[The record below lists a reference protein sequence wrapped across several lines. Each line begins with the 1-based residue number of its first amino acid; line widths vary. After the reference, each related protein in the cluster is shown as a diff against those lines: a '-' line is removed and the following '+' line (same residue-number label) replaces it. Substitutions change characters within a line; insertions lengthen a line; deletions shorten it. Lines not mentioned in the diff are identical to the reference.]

1 MTNKTCYFFLQKQIL
16 LMLGLSLLPGLG
28 YIFLG
33 WLNNIILPAVIW
45 YTLIALVCFWGYRI
59 YSSFLYEAMSPSEL
73 DKWYKQLRWFFYISF
88 SLWTLVFILYA
99 GETNSKMHYIAIF
112 TQLGASVV
120 ASALLY
126 PDKKLYTPIIIILMV
141 PLTIYFAG
149 IQQWYGY
156 VLCIFAYVFMGVLLY
171 AANSSNKLLQKT
183 WFQAS
188 HDQLTGLYNRNYFI
202 DHLQQ
207 TLNHLS
213 RKDHYSYLL
222 LIDLDHFKTIND
234 SLGHDIGDKLL
245 IEVTRRM
252 ADLLNKNHTLARLGG
267 DEFIITGP
275 YYNNHKDCQHDAL
288 IFSNQLLETIKQPYS
303 IADHHL
309 YVSASIGVNLLT
321 GKDTRASTFIKE
333 ADIAMYEVKAS
344 GRDGVILFNEAFSR
358 KIEKHLEI
366 ERLLH
371 FALEKNEILLNFQP
385 QLNTEN
391 SIVGCEVLVRW
402 NNKELG
408 MVSPDEFIPIA
419 EQTGIIIELGSYIL
433 EESLKTLH
441 SWETSG
447 IQLDQF
453 SINISMRQILHHDFI
468 NDVKRICQIH
478 LQKPM
483 CSKIVFELTETIEA
497 DNIKKLVNIMHEL
510 KEFGISFSMDDF
522 GTGYSSLSYI
532 TQLPIKELKIDRSFV
547 SNLHENSQ
555 NKVMISSILS
565 LAKTFDLKIVAEGVE
580 TSEQIDFLKEHKCDI
595 LQGFFYSKPVSLSD
609 FEAMYFKQKPAPVS
623 VPDKETGAEPD

>member
-1 MTNKTCYFFLQKQIL
+1 MTNKTLYFFLQKQIL
-16 LMLGLSLLPGLG
+16 LLLGLSLLPGLG

-33 WLNNIILPAVIW
+33 WLNDIILPAVIW
-45 YTLIALVCFWGYRI
+45 YSLIVLVCLWGYQI
-59 YSSFLYEAMSPSEL
+59 YSSFQYEAMTPSEL
-73 DKWYKQLRWFFYISF
+73 DNWYKQLKWFFYISF

-99 GETNSKMHYIAIF
+99 GETDSKMHYIAIF

-149 IQQWYGY
+149 IQQWHGY
-156 VLCIFAYVFMGVLLY
+156 VLCIFTYIFMGVLLY

-207 TLNHLS
+207 TLNYLS
-213 RKDHYSYLL
+213 RKNNYSYLL

-245 IEVTRRM
+245 IEVTQRM
-252 ADLLNKNHTLARLGG
+252 TDLLSKDHTLARLGG
-267 DEFIITGP
+267 DEFIIIGP
-275 YYNNHKDCQHDAL
+275 CYYNQKDCQQEAL
-288 IFSNQLLETIKQPYS
+288 IFSKQLLEAIKHHYS
-303 IADHHL
+303 ISSHHL
-309 YVSASIGVNLLT
+309 YISASIGVNLLT
-321 GKDTRASTFIKE
+321 GKDTGASHFIKE

-344 GRDGVILFNEAFSR
+344 GRDGIILFNEAFSR

-371 FALEKNEILLNFQP
+371 FALEENEILLNFQP
-385 QLNTEN
+385 QLNADN
-391 SIVGCEVLVRW
+391 SIIGCEVLVRW

-408 MVSPDEFIPIA
+408 LISPDEFIPIA

-497 DNIKKLVNIMHEL
+497 DNIKKLINIMHEL
-510 KEFGISFSMDDF
+510 REFGISFSMDDF

-532 TQLPIKELKIDRSFV
+532 TQLPINELKIDRSFV
-547 SNLHENSQ
+547 SNLHKNKQ
-555 NKVMISSILS
+555 NKAMISSILS
-565 LAKTFDLKIVAEGVE
+565 LAKTFGLKIVAEGVE
-580 TSEQIDFLKEHKCDI
+580 TSEQIDFLKKHKCDI
-595 LQGFFYSKPVSLSD
+595 LQGYYYSKPVNLND
-609 FEAMYFKQKPAPVS
+609 FETMYFKQKQDPS
-623 VPDKETGAEPD
+623 RMKSE

>member
-59 YSSFLYEAMSPSEL
+59 YSSFLFEAMSPSEL

-309 YVSASIGVNLLT
+309 YVSASIGVDLLT

-453 SINISMRQILHHDFI
+453 SINISMRQILHHNFI